1 MVDLDLKL
9 NPGYN
14 ISLGQ
19 FRNGTLDFSQYM
31 VNPYTYKNFEL
42 TEEPAEDPDPNAAE
56 SIAGYEL
63 KTPFGR

>member
-1 MVDLDLKL
+1 
-9 NPGYN
+9 
-14 ISLGQ
+14 
-19 FRNGTLDFSQYM
+19 M

-63 KTPFGR
+63 QTPFGR